1 MLVYASKTQNVA
13 RFIQKVKY
21 NDVLEIKVGTE
32 QVTKPFIL
40 ITYTTGFGQV
50 PPEVETFLKRNHHL
64 LQGVCASG
72 NRNWGANFAKAG
84 TIIAQRYHVPLIHRF
99 ELAGI
104 KQDIAIFEEGVDQI
118 GLFRE
123 E

>member
-13 RFIQKVKY
+13 RFIKKLKYTDILEVKTGSELV
-21 NDVLEIKVGTE
+21 N
-32 QVTKPFIL
+32 QPFIL
-40 ITYTTGFGQV
+40 VTYTTGFGEV
-50 PPEVETFLKRNHHL
+50 PQEVADFLAQNHQL
-64 LQGVCASG
+64 LRGVCASG

-84 TIIAQRYHVPLIHRF
+84 TIIAQRYQVPLIHRF
-99 ELAGI
+99 ELAGL
-104 KQDIAIFEEGVDQI
+104 KQDIQIFEEGVDQI